1 MATKRQTTMAK
12 LAREQSVREKRV
24 RKAKRKDERRAAA
37 ALGLTIDGEPL
48 DGVALEA
55 GNEDS
60 IDADGVELAVEAVV
74 TTPAE

>member
-24 RKAKRKDERRAAA
+24 RKQKRKDERRAAA

-48 DGVALEA
+48 DGIAVEP
-55 GNEDS
+55 GDEIDS
-60 IDADGVELAVEAVV
+60 ELADADGVEAVAAAPSE
-74 TTPAE
+74 